1 MVAYLGAGVGL
12 IVNVV
17 FVMALYAAPIF
28 LLVGTSLFMRRIYHR
43 RDRRNP
49 LSKGLLRTPGYT
61 LQKQLDQIRSDMLAL
76 LASATPFPLLALALY
91 QTRTDKWSFH
101 PAFIALLGTLPV
113 IYAAIHLAKLVKQ
126 ARNTRLG
133 MEAEM
138 AAGQE
143 LSLLMKDGFD
153 VYHDV
158 PGDTAFNIDHVV
170 VGPSGVFAV
179 ETKGRAKPVKENGH
193 VLRYEDEVLKFPG
206 WQETAPIEQAKRNAD
221 WLKKW
226 LSSAVGEQVEA
237 RPVLIFPGWY
247 VERSSRTSVAVIS
260 GSNNRNCFL
269 KQCGATLPEQLIKR
283 ISHQLDQRCRDAEVT
298 SYKPL
303 QS

>member
-1 MVAYLGAGVGL
+1 MTEL
-12 IVNVV
+12 INVV
-17 FVMALYAAPIF
+17 FVMALYLAPVL
-28 LLVGTSLFMRRIYHR
+28 LLVGTTLLMRRVYHR

-49 LSKGLLRTPGYT
+49 LTKGLLRTPGYT
-61 LQKQLDQIRSDMLAL
+61 LQRDLDQIRVDMFAMLAM
-76 LASATPFPLLALALY
+76 AVPFPLLALALF
-91 QTRTDKWSFH
+91 QAGSDKWRLH
-101 PAFIALLGTLPV
+101 PIGIGLLGTLPV
-113 IYAAIHLAKLVKQ
+113 IYAALHLAKLVKE
-126 ARNTRLG
+126 ARNKRLG

-143 LSLLMKDGFD
+143 LSLLMKDGFE

-158 PGDTAFNIDHVV
+158 PCEAAFNIDHVV

-179 ETKGRAKPVKENGH
+179 ETKGRAKPLKENGH
-193 VLRYEDEVLKFPG
+193 VIRYENEVLKFPG
-206 WQETAPIEQAKRNAD
+206 WQETAPIEQAKRNAE

-226 LSSAVGEQVEA
+226 LSSAVGEQIDA

-247 VERSSRTSVAVIS
+247 VERASRPSVAVIN
-260 GSNNRNCFL
+260 GNNNRNFFL
-269 KQCGATLPEQLIKR
+269 KQCGAVLPDHLIKR

-303 QS
+303 QD